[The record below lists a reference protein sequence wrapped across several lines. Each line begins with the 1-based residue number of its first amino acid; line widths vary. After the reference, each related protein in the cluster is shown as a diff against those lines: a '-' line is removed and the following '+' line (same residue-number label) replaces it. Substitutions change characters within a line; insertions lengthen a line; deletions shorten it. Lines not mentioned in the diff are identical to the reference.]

1 MNKWSWNYCLL
12 ANVTKTDTHSPRDIL
27 KKSRMMLHRPSI
39 SQKLNLCWCLL
50 EGTLSKKFLS
60 FFWKRE
66 KKKSKGLS
74 IHPPQHLKK
83 ERKRNPYP
91 PEREKGKEETEAHM
105 VSITTGGVSVPSQTK
120 SIHLSFS
127 TSDRWRILYNHIID
141 EMNKQYVAI
150 RWLLNYFIAKEI
162 KLPCKPH

>member
-12 ANVTKTDTHSPRDIL
+12 ANVTKTDTHSPRGRL

-60 FFWKRE
+60 FGKV
-66 KKKSKGLS
+66 KKKKKESKGHS

-83 ERKRNPYP
+83 RKKKKPIPPRKRK
-91 PEREKGKEETEAHM
+91 RKGRNRSSHGLDYHWRSISTIPNKEHPLIFFHFRQM
-105 VSITTGGVSVPSQTK
+105 KNLV
-120 SIHLSFS
+120 
-127 TSDRWRILYNHIID
+127 
-141 EMNKQYVAI
+141 
-150 RWLLNYFIAKEI
+150 
-162 KLPCKPH
+162 